1 MRFTRTLRTAGSAVV
16 AGALLFG
23 AAPVAS
29 ADQVRYD
36 QWPLRNFDAETVWQ
50 ISTGKGVTVA
60 VIDGPVNGQHPD
72 LKGNV
77 LPGKNFTTGGT
88 GDQGQAEE
96 GDHGTAMAGLIAG
109 HGHGPGASDGVK
121 GLAPDAKV
129 LPVAINVKDG
139 NSVPQIGEKTKY
151 ADALKYAV
159 DQGATVINM
168 SFGDGTVELSDKAK
182 AAISYARQHDVLMVA
197 ATGNSGVGSPRY
209 PASAPGVLAVGAVDK
224 NLNTWKYSNYGPH
237 VKLTAPGVYIRSAG
251 TETPYHLANGTSD
264 ATAYVS
270 AAAALLRSKFPELT
284 AGQIANRL
292 VKTAGLP
299 KDKKDLKL
307 PDARYGYGFIKPYS
321 ALTKDIP
328 AGPKNGPLEALA
340 DAPSADSPKES
351 GNDNQQARIQEKG
364 MSTGAV
370 IGLAAGGVVAL
381 VAILFVVLAI
391 RNKNRRNGPP
401 PGGAGGFG
409 GSGRGPSGSD
419 FAPQPPNPCQQWPG
433 SHPSGPSVQPP
444 GR

>member
-1 MRFTRTLRTAGSAVV
+1 MRFTRTLRAAGSAVA
-16 AGALLFG
+16 AGSLLFG
-23 AAPVAS
+23 TAPVAS
-29 ADQVRYD
+29 ADQVRDD
-36 QWPLRNFDAETVWQ
+36 QWPLKSFDAEAVWKV
-50 ISTGKGVTVA
+50 STGKGVTVA

-72 LKGNV
+72 LEGNV
-77 LPGKNFTTGGT
+77 LPGKNFTTGGG

-96 GDHGTAMAGLIAG
+96 GDHGTAMAALIAG
-109 HGHGPGASDGVK
+109 HGHGPGGSDGVK
-121 GLAPDAKV
+121 GLAPDAKI

-139 NSVPQIGEKTKY
+139 SSVPRIGEKTKY

-168 SFGDGTVELSDKAK
+168 SFGDGTVELSDDVK

-224 NLNTWKYSNYGPH
+224 NLSTWKYSNYGPH

-270 AAAALLRSKFPELT
+270 AAAALLRSKYPELT
-284 AGQIANRL
+284 AGQVANRL

-299 KDKKDLKL
+299 EGKKELRL
-307 PDARYGYGFIKPYS
+307 PDAHYGYGFIKPYS

-328 AGPKNGPLEALA
+328 AGPKNGPLATLA
-340 DAPSADSPKES
+340 DDSSSGSSNTP
-351 GNDNQQARIQEKG
+351 GNDNQPAKIQEKG
-364 MSTGAV
+364 MSTGAI
-370 IGLAAGGVVAL
+370 IGLAACGVV
-381 VAILFVVLAI
+381 VFVVILAVVLAI
-391 RNKNRRNGPP
+391 RRRNRRNGPP

-409 GSGRGPSGSD
+409 GSGRGPSGPD
-419 FAPQPPNPCQQWPG
+419 FAPQPPNTYQ
-433 SHPSGPSVQPP
+433 
-444 GR
+444 